1 MVNKTV
7 IYTDNR
13 VDDELIQ
20 EVLDALKDY
29 KIVEVAFDVVG
40 RTKHKLLSLEL
51 SDKLP
56 NYHFEIDDNYLCRIT
71 KLNKGRVE

>member
-20 EVLDALKDY
+20 EVLDAFKDY
-29 KIVEVAFDVVG
+29 EIVEVAFDVVG
-40 RTKHKLLSLEL
+40 RIKHKLLSIEL
-51 SDKLP
+51 SDKLKDY
-56 NYHFEIDDNYLCRIT
+56 NFEIDENYMCRIT
-71 KLNKGRVE
+71 KK